1 MKGAASSAASPATG
15 PIGPSILATEAN
27 RTMASA
33 AQLIKARDKSPAS
46 APKQE
51 AAVKGTPSISPSIA
65 YAVKRKKVGGGGG
78 GGGGCSGG
86 TDGGRGGVSGSSGST
101 GGGCRGV
108 DGLRNKTSKLVANAG
123 GTQSAS
129 TLPGVTCA
137 EDVPAFSNGR
147 ESVAAEG
154 IAVTPARAKVASV
167 TIGGS
172 KKDGSDGASSK
183 KEAGQER
190 SRGAIAENGPLAR
203 VSGSGGGSGGGGT
216 DAPPEVAVSHEGS
229 GGGGSSG
236 AITDSQRERQRNVYF
251 ADKRAKA
258 LPTYSVS
265 PGAESSSCSDG
276 AVVAAERARGSV
288 GGQAA
293 VGSEPPRRQ
302 WKESRRRGRGKR
314 GGRKGRGEAEHTP
327 EEVSWLG

>member
-1 MKGAASSAASPATG
+1 M
-15 PIGPSILATEAN
+15 
-27 RTMASA
+27 
-33 AQLIKARDKSPAS
+33 
-46 APKQE
+46 
-51 AAVKGTPSISPSIA
+51 KGTPSISPSIA

-86 TDGGRGGVSGSSGST
+86 RGGVSGSSGST

-108 DGLRNKTSKLVANAG
+108 DGRRNKTSTKLVANAG

-137 EDVPAFSNGR
+137 EDVPAFSSGR
-147 ESVAAEG
+147 EIVAAEG
-154 IAVTPARAKVASV
+154 ISVTPARAKVASV
-167 TIGGS
+167 TTGGS
-172 KKDGSDGASSK
+172 KKDGSDDASSK

-302 WKESRRRGRGKR
+302 WKGSRRRGRGTR